1 MFVDNF
7 RMCHSLGL
15 RNRLGVNEVML
26 PLADLLL
33 TKTQVA
39 ELTEKDIQDILVML
53 LDCDLRADDTGINTS
68 YIADVLGRDWGFWR
82 TVTENLGHV
91 RARAD
96 TLVTDAEQRSRIVS
110 ALEALTK
117 ASRANRSPCDGG
129 ARAQVGD
136 RMAWREEPE
145 GARR

>member
-1 MFVDNF
+1 MFVDNL

-117 ASRANRSPCDGG
+117 AIEGEPKSLR
-129 ARAQVGD
+129 
-136 RMAWREEPE
+136 WR
-145 GARR
+145 GTCAGR